1 MRELWVRWGRGYL
14 RLMLL
19 GAVYG
24 VVEEGLII
32 KSWFDPHWKDL
43 GMLGTY
49 GRVWGVNTVWAAWLT
64 IFHSLLSVSLP
75 VLVVEAL
82 YPSYKNKPLLEG
94 RGLAVAAGSF
104 TLSGLVM
111 FIFLNPYRPP
121 LVQYTLTIVLVGFLL
136 AVARYLRKPSPKT
149 SKGQTQHPFLYGLA
163 VAFLL
168 FFVYTAFPHSSL
180 PPVVTILLGVLMA
193 LYFYSQLGL
202 LDDSS
207 RFLLVLG
214 FLSFWMIPYDI
225 LLELKGVTGEA
236 AVGITAFLLLL
247 LRWRSVVQK
256 SPLEGAPVNRES

>member
-1 MRELWVRWGRGYL
+1 
-14 RLMLL
+14 
-19 GAVYG
+19 
-24 VVEEGLII
+24 
-32 KSWFDPHWKDL
+32 
-43 GMLGTY
+43 
-49 GRVWGVNTVWAAWLT
+49 
-64 IFHSLLSVSLP
+64 
-75 VLVVEAL
+75 
-82 YPSYKNKPLLEG
+82 
-94 RGLAVAAGSF
+94 
-104 TLSGLVM
+104 M

-136 AVARYLRKPSPKT
+136 AVARYLGKPSPKT

-214 FLSFWMIPYDI
+214 FLSFWMTPYDI